1 MHKTFRAVVCLF
13 LLACLWFGCAPNW
26 RDMVKLGMGIGQCI
40 GDAVVDPTKFQ
51 DASPVQTDASSA
63 E

>member
-1 MHKTFRAVVCLF
+1 MVKAFRAAFVLF
-13 LLACLWFGCAPNW
+13 LFAVVWFGCGPNW